1 MNIFLTKEVKIKRVR
16 EDAVLPT
23 RGSDGAAGY
32 DLYACLPA
40 PVEIK
45 PGSLCKIPTGIA
57 VALPDRYTVGLIFAR
72 SGLGVKHGI
81 APANAVGV
89 IDSDYRGEIMVG
101 LCNTGSEPY
110 LLSPGERF
118 AQLVVM
124 PVCDAV
130 LKETDDLGETRRGA
144 GGFGSTGRGETGN
157 V

>member
-16 EDAVLPT
+16 ENAVLPT
-23 RGSDGAAGY
+23 RGSSGAAGY
-32 DLYACLPA
+32 DLYACIPE

-45 PGSLCKIPTGIA
+45 PHGLCKIPTGIA
-57 VALPDRYTVGLIFAR
+57 IALPDRFTVGLIFAR

-101 LCNTGSEPY
+101 LCNTGGESY
-110 LLSPGERF
+110 VLAPGERF

-130 LKETDDLGETRRGA
+130 LKETDDLGETERGDA
-144 GGFGSTGRGETGN
+144 GFGSTGKTKTNRF
-157 V
+157 